1 MTISDEKKE
10 LRRKVLNERRRLFS
24 DVVEEDSA
32 VICDKLLKETD
43 SLKCSKICLYM
54 PINNEVDV
62 RLIFD
67 RLLSLGKEIYIPKVC
82 GKDIIF
88 YLYEGKE
95 SLAVGSFGIM
105 EPVSGKELEADD
117 DTFVVLPGAVFSRER
132 DRVGYGGGFYDRFMK
147 KHPGIKNAAVCYDMQ
162 IYVKIPADSRDVKPD
177 MIITEKEII
186 R

>member
-1 MTISDEKKE
+1 MTIGEEKKE

-32 VICDKLLKETD
+32 VICEKLLAETD
-43 SLKCSKICLYM
+43 ILKCNKICLYM

-62 RLIFD
+62 KLIFD

-82 GKDIIF
+82 GQEIIF
-88 YLYEGKE
+88 YLYEGEE

-105 EPVSGKELEADD
+105 EPTSGKELEADD

-162 IYVKIPADSRDVKPD
+162 MYVRIPAGKHDRKPD